1 MRRLTTPLADRPS
14 LFSDRRFFQVWTV
27 GCLTGI
33 VRWLEL
39 LAFGL
44 YALDVTGSPSL
55 VALLALLRF
64 LPLALFGIFI
74 GAIADLVDAR
84 KLLIAS
90 LLGIIAVN
98 LGMVALF
105 FFDIADYWHVA
116 LATFLS
122 GTFWSGDLPLRR
134 RMLGEFVPFERLA
147 EAMALDNATSNG
159 TRMLGPLV
167 GGIIYGAI
175 SITGVFA
182 LGAALHFASLILI
195 LMLQYE
201 HEPPE
206 VSGGSILMRPL
217 RGAAQAIDYSWKRS
231 DIVRI
236 YAVTVVFNLFAF
248 PFVSMIPV
256 IGQEDLN
263 LTSTGIGFVASL
275 EGTMAFIGALL
286 IARFARTPSWYR
298 KLYYYG
304 VWMIL
309 ISLIF
314 IGNVPGL
321 IPLMIGIISA
331 GSFAACFSS
340 MQSTLVYAVSPREMR
355 GRLLGLMTIAIGTGL
370 IGFANVGITAEYFG
384 AANAVWIIA
393 AEGIIPMLLIGWR
406 WKDLHT

>member
-1 MRRLTTPLADRPS
+1 MTTTLADRPS
-14 LFSDRRFFQVWTV
+14 LFSDRRFSQVWSV

-44 YALDVTGSPSL
+44 FALDVTGSPSL

-74 GAIADLVDAR
+74 GAIADLIDAR

-90 LLGIIAVN
+90 LFGIIAVN
-98 LGMVALF
+98 LGMALLF
-105 FFDIADYWHVA
+105 FLDVAEYWHVA
-116 LATFLS
+116 AATFLS

-167 GGIIYGAI
+167 GGFIYGTI
-175 SITGVFA
+175 GITGVFV
-182 LGAALHFASLILI
+182 LGAVLHSLSLVLV
-195 LMLQYE
+195 LMNEYVQ
-201 HEPPE
+201 HPPE
-206 VSGGSILMRPL
+206 AADGNIFMRPL
-217 RGAAQAIDYSWKRS
+217 RGAARAFQFTWQRRDVIC
-231 DIVRI
+231 I

-248 PFVSMIPV
+248 PFVAMIPV
-256 IGQEDLN
+256 IGKEDLS
-263 LTSTGIGFVASL
+263 LTATAIGLVATL
-275 EGTMAFIGALL
+275 EGTMAFIVALL
-286 IARFARTPSWYR
+286 IARFARNPYWYR
-298 KLYYYG
+298 KFYYYG

-309 ISLIF
+309 FSLLF

-340 MQSTLVYAVSPREMR
+340 MQSTLVYSVSPQEMR

-370 IGFANVGITAEYFG
+370 VGFANVGITAEYFG
-384 AANAVWIIA
+384 GANAVWIIA
-393 AEGIIPMLLIGWR
+393 AEGIIPMLLIGWW
-406 WKDLHT
+406 WKELHT

>member
-1 MRRLTTPLADRPS
+1 MADRPS
-14 LFSDRRFFQVWTV
+14 LFSDRRFTQVWTV
-27 GCLTGI
+27 GSLTGV

-64 LPLALFGIFI
+64 LPLALFGIFV
-74 GAIADLVDAR
+74 GAIADLIDAR

-90 LLGIIAVN
+90 LFAIIAVN
-98 LGMVALF
+98 IAMAVLF
-105 FFDIADYWHVA
+105 VLEIAEYWHVA
-116 LATFLS
+116 VATVLS

-167 GGIIYGAI
+167 GGIVYGAI
-175 SITGVFA
+175 GITGVFVI
-182 LGAALHFASLILI
+182 GAVLHAASLVLI
-195 LMLQYE
+195 LLLRYV
-201 HEPPE
+201 PPE
-206 VSGGSILMRPL
+206 PDVQPGNILMRPL
-217 RGAAQAIDYSWKRS
+217 RGAARALDFTWKRS
-231 DIVRI
+231 DVVFI

-248 PFVSMIPV
+248 PFVAMIPV
-256 IGQEDLN
+256 IGKEDLN
-263 LTSTGIGFVASL
+263 LTPTVIGFVASL

-286 IARFARTPSWYR
+286 IARFARNPYWYR
-298 KLYYYG
+298 KIYYYG

-309 ISLIF
+309 LSLLF

-321 IPLMIGIISA
+321 IPLMIGIIGA
-331 GSFAACFSS
+331 GSFASCFST
-340 MQSTLVYAVSPREMR
+340 MQSTLIYSVSPTDMR
-355 GRLLGLMTIAIGTGL
+355 GRLLGLMTICIGTGL

-393 AEGIIPMLLIGWR
+393 AEGILPMLYIGWR
-406 WKDLHT
+406 WRELHT